1 MSTATS
7 HNPLVLPDGLPVPQD
22 DGAAR
27 HLTGRRMPDIE
38 LPATDGSSIN
48 LSKLLGRTVL
58 YIYPRTGEP
67 GKPPPDGWDA
77 VPGAR
82 GCTPQSCYFV
92 ITSRAETLA
101 LRTFRSFDADRPISV
116 RCRASASAVCNSVGS
131 GFAAH
136 PRARYFKLKF

>member
-48 LSKLLGRTVL
+48 LSKLPGRTVL

-82 GCTPQSCYFV
+82 GCTPQSCSFRDHFAELEAARC
-92 ITSRAETLA
+92 RAP
-101 LRTFRSFDADRPISV
+101 FRSFDAGHGL
-116 RCRASASAVCNSVGS
+116 SA
-131 GFAAH
+131 
-136 PRARYFKLKF
+136 